1 VPAQQLDT
9 SEIAQVEVRRRF
21 ARRVAFDREP
31 NTNKYNYDSDG
42 YPILKKQPQ
51 PGDVK
56 DNALWFQTRDDATGA
71 PSFTGGTTATTQ
83 QPYIFH
89 PPEVPDLEWL
99 RGSRAASSTQ
109 YVSFEDSLDTTRSAA
124 PLTNT
129 DLTALNSTA
138 PQPVLAQIQK
148 VYDSIVAPTDLTKP
162 LAKAVAVAK
171 TTQIATARPTL
182 DINLLTPDKRTE
194 ITGGGMMA
202 VYRASTLF
210 LGTNLPLTLKGDP
223 GSVFVF
229 IIDGNLRVNGLN
241 ALKLEGVV
249 QDNVYWI
256 VGGDVLVSQGSTLSG
271 NVLALGNILL
281 RPKTT
286 INGRVFSGGAIT
298 LQGTIAQI
306 VAPEGNQPRLVP
318 VTQIQSP
325 SGRPAATLQVV
336 NTDDYRNFW
345 LQQPKSTNY
354 NAAFVVGNSPD
365 RPGESSAGLQNLVR
379 VQENWSPE
387 GTTAPQGK
395 QSATIKGSFIQT
407 QRSSYATGPF
417 GPIRRTGLAPTI
429 ATTNELSI
437 FGYAANKYQTG
448 VGAGTQPYYSPP
460 IRQWGFDVGLLSQ
473 TPDLFSQR
481 FTQNISKTQNYYRQV
496 GRDDLWVKAL
506 LCAAAP
512 SAPSDEAQRVG
523 ESGTTYTRY
532 AVPDNERP
540 NCPSV
545 VGAAIPY
552 PANP

>member
-1 VPAQQLDT
+1 
-9 SEIAQVEVRRRF
+9 
-21 ARRVAFDREP
+21 
-31 NTNKYNYDSDG
+31 
-42 YPILKKQPQ
+42 
-51 PGDVK
+51 
-56 DNALWFQTRDDATGA
+56 
-71 PSFTGGTTATTQ
+71 
-83 QPYIFH
+83 
-89 PPEVPDLEWL
+89 
-99 RGSRAASSTQ
+99 
-109 YVSFEDSLDTTRSAA
+109 
-124 PLTNT
+124 
-129 DLTALNSTA
+129 
-138 PQPVLAQIQK
+138 
-148 VYDSIVAPTDLTKP
+148 
-162 LAKAVAVAK
+162 
-171 TTQIATARPTL
+171 
-182 DINLLTPDKRTE
+182 
-194 ITGGGMMA
+194 MMA

-256 VGGDVLVSQGSTLSG
+256 VGGNVLVSQQSTLSG